1 MGTIGSRELVKAIRE
16 LPRPS
21 AGDLAT
27 AVNASRPVVIRRLKA
42 LEQEGIIE
50 WIGGHEPARSAGVL
64 ATFD

>member
-50 WIGGHEPARSAGVL
+50 WIGMSPRDPRAYWRLSI
-64 ATFD
+64 